1 VALSSGSSTFGR
13 YEATRRSLDG
23 EVHARDMQTPWFSTP
38 LTKLGL
44 KKEPKLMGT
53 TNNQILISKT
63 MRSTSIGTDELGK
76 NFSDYSIPVFADIPN
91 AGSYRR
97 SRKKLSGTTVIYS
110 TVYCMNW
117 VCR

>member
-1 VALSSGSSTFGR
+1 
-13 YEATRRSLDG
+13 
-23 EVHARDMQTPWFSTP
+23 MQTPWFSIP

-53 TNNQILISKT
+53 TNNQILVSKT
-63 MRSTSIGTDELGK
+63 MRSTSVGTDELGT
-76 NFSDYSIPVFADIPN
+76 NFSDYSVPVFAHIPN

-97 SRKKLSGTTVIYS
+97 SRKNLSGTTVIYS

-117 VCR
+117 VC